1 MLALTDVFNDTINIT
16 DAWEDFNITCR
27 DDFYQLNNTC
37 LPCCD
42 KFEVFTHAASVASMV
57 SQVAGSSI
65 GVCTCLLIVILSI
78 KDYKIM

>member
-1 MLALTDVFNDTINIT
+1 MLAHTDIFNYTTNIT

-27 DDFYQLNNTC
+27 DDFYQLNDTC
-37 LPCCD
+37 LPRCD
-42 KFEVFTHAASVASMV
+42 TFEIYTHAGFVAVMV
-57 SQVAGSSI
+57 SQVVASSI